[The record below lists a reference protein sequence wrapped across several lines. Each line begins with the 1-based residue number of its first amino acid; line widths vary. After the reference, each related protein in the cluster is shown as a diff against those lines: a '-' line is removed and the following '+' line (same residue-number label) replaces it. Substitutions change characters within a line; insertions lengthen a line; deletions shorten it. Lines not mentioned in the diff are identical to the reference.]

1 MNICN
6 NINEMHKIEI
16 IEYHLDVNKTLK
28 LIILLD
34 TIINSKL

>member
-6 NINEMHKIEI
+6 NINEMYKIEI